1 VEQSGSINF
10 LQGRNRYRDRYR
22 YRTISS
28 DPWRGGVFLRAVAPV
43 PGQPGIAGDPDFSIR
58 FRSDCDDF
66 DFDFDRSREGTA
78 HNAKINVHIKG
89 QDMQVL
95 RAGYAGF
102 TGRICRFYG
111 HAGFSGI
118 QKFRRLNAIQGRFEF
133 DIACRGALFQ

>member
-43 PGQPGIAGDPDFSIR
+43 PVNRASLAILISIV
-58 FRSDCDDF
+58 DLT
-66 DFDFDRSREGTA
+66 GTA
-78 HNAKINVHIKG
+78 HHHKG

-102 TGRICRFYG
+102 TGR
-111 HAGFSGI
+111 I

>member
-43 PGQPGIAGDPDFSIR
+43 PVNRASLAILISIV
-58 FRSDCDDF
+58 DLT
-66 DFDFDRSREGTA
+66 GTA
-78 HNAKINVHIKG
+78 HHHKG

-111 HAGFSGI
+111 QDMQVLRAGYAGFTGRI